1 VRNGHG
7 RVVLLEFEAAAVG
20 PREWDLLPTA
30 IRVDRYGLPEEEYRE
45 FADTYGFDVRAWAGY
60 PVLREVRELTMTT
73 WIMQN
78 VGESQAVADEFALRV
93 DSLRERDSKRGW
105 NFF

>member
-1 VRNGHG
+1 V
-7 RVVLLEFEAAAVG
+7 E
-20 PREWDLLPTA
+20 
-30 IRVDRYGLPEEEYRE
+30 RYGLPEQRYQE
-45 FADTYGFDVRAWAGY
+45 FAAAYGFDVRGWAGY

-78 VGESQAVADEFALRV
+78 IGESPATAEEFALRV
-93 DSLRERDSKRGW
+93 GSLRDRDSERAW